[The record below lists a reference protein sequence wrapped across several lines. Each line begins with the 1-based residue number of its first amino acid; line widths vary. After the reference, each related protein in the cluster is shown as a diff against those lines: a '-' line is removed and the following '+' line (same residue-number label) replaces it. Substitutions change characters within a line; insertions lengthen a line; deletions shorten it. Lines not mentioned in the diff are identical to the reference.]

1 MATKQRKRSAPAPKK
16 APAPK
21 SKPAPRAKKKS
32 TTPWGWAVAALLLS
46 IFSALGYFRVDGIV
60 IQYLVALEAGLLGW
74 GFWLMPP
81 ILLSLCIQM
90 MFSAGRPYKLRCF
103 CIALLPLLFAT
114 TIHTLVGSMEY
125 TTEKFGEYL
134 AYLWQTGPYHAG
146 GGVLGGLLAC
156 GLSATISKAGT
167 ILTMLVL
174 LALCLLIITETK
186 PATVMEGTKK
196 AVRESTRHGGEVI
209 ADMISPREADMLD
222 ESSHEPQPGL
232 QLPFMRRKSMR
243 DYDLPVGDQ
252 PREDVMNVPAVADI
266 MSETEQSAPVDD
278 LIPVEQVPPQRT
290 RREKLLKSAN
300 VANPA
305 DFLAKKVAQGKEAIF
320 GEPQEE
326 PIQAEPPKPA
336 PRKAKRPVVSDGG
349 YPYPSADL
357 LKKAGGV
364 QAGDA
369 ASEVMQT
376 ERLLAETVESF
387 GIEASV
393 VGRTRGPSVTRYE
406 LRLPPGIKLAK
417 LTNLAGDIAM
427 RLGVVNVR
435 IAPITGKNA
444 VVGVEVPNQL
454 VTPVPIRT
462 VIESEEFR
470 ESRSKV
476 SFAVGKDIAGRC
488 VVGDISTL
496 PHLLIA
502 GTTGS
507 GKSVCTNSL
516 IISMLYKSSPE
527 EVRLIM
533 VDPKKVELEVYNGI
547 PHLLIPVVTDP
558 KKAAGALQW
567 AVFEM
572 MRRYQKM
579 ADWHVRDMESYN
591 KAVREDIES
600 GEEPL
605 PRLVVII
612 DELADLML
620 VAAKEVEESICR
632 LAQMGRACGIHL
644 VIATQRP
651 SANVITGLMKANIP
665 SRIAFAVASQLES
678 RIILDTSGA
687 EKLVGKGDMLFAPLG
702 KTKKRVQGCL
712 ISEEEVSAV
721 VRYIKENSEAQY
733 SDDVLHQVEENA
745 RRNEKNSGKASAMN
759 VSMPEGDAYGRDFDD
774 ERDEHFYEAV
784 DLVVEAGEASTSMLQ
799 RRLKLGYAR
808 AGRVMDQLEEYGYVG
823 PSEGS
828 KPRKVLISKEK
839 WAEKKLQLTEGALD
853 ADYHRAKDMSAA
865 YESDLPF
872 DPD

>member
-1 MATKQRKRSAPAPKK
+1 MGKGKRMATKQRKKTASSAKRSAPRKR
-16 APAPK
+16 
-21 SKPAPRAKKKS
+21 RAKQPETKNNS
-32 TTPWGWAVAALLLS
+32 VGAAIVLLMLS
-46 IFSALGYFRVDGIV
+46 IFSALGYFRVDGIL
-60 IQYLVALEAGLLGW
+60 IRYLVALEAGLVGW
-74 GFWLMPP
+74 GYWILPP
-81 ILLSLCIQM
+81 MMLLLCCLLL
-90 MFSAGRPYKLRCF
+90 FSGGPAYRARCV
-103 CIALLPLLFAT
+103 CAALLPLLFGAFV
-114 TIHTLVGSMEY
+114 HTLAGNMTMDV
-125 TTEKFGEYL
+125 
-134 AYLWQTGPYHAG
+134 AALWNAGPYEAG
-146 GGVLGGLLAC
+146 GGLLGGLVAYGLARL
-156 GLSATISKAGT
+156 LSRVGAF
-167 ILTMLVL
+167 LVL
-174 LALCLLIITETK
+174 GILLVLCLLVEANVKLSSLAESAIKRMEAGRGRRRRQAEGLEERQRYEEDDMMGIETPAPKRKREKKRFFSRRK
-186 PATVMEGTKK
+186 P
-196 AVRESTRHGGEVI
+196 R
-209 ADMISPREADMLD
+209 READLPIDDMGRARP
-222 ESSHEPQPGL
+222 EPD
-232 QLPFMRRKSMR
+232 FMSQEETYPMM
-243 DYDLPVGDQ
+243 
-252 PREDVMNVPAVADI
+252 EDMIPAD
-266 MSETEQSAPVDD
+266 
-278 LIPVEQVPPQRT
+278 QVPIRQT
-290 RREKLLKSAN
+290 KKEKLFNKQIGVSTPAEYLKKQLEKDRGGDETPKEKPVKPGETPAKP
-300 VANPA
+300 ARKPKRFADAAYRYPPA
-305 DFLAKKVAQGKEAIF
+305 DKLNKG
-320 GEPQEE
+320 
-326 PIQAEPPKPA
+326 
-336 PRKAKRPVVSDGG
+336 
-349 YPYPSADL
+349 
-357 LKKAGGV
+357 GGV
-364 QAGDA
+364 NAVDA
-369 ASEVMQT
+369 ASELNQT
-376 ERLLAETVESF
+376 EKLLADTVESF
-387 GIEASV
+387 GIEATV

-444 VVGVEVPNQL
+444 VVGVEVPNRL
-454 VTPVPIRT
+454 VTPVPIRS
-462 VIESEEFR
+462 VIESKEFKS
-470 ESRSKV
+470 SRSPV

-516 IISMLYKSSPE
+516 IISLLYKSSPE
-527 EVRLIM
+527 EVRFIM

-572 MRRYQKM
+572 MRRYEKM

-591 KAVREDIES
+591 KAVQADVES

-678 RIILDTSGA
+678 RIILDSSGA

-712 ISEEEVSAV
+712 ITEEEVGAV
-721 VRYIKENSEAQY
+721 VSFIKAHNNQVQY
-733 SDDVLHQVEENA
+733 SEDILRQVEENA
-745 RRNEKNSGKASAMN
+745 RKNEKNNGKASAMN
-759 VSMPEGDAYGRDFDD
+759 VTMPEANPYGRDTEDD
-774 ERDEHFYEAV
+774 RDEHFYEAV
-784 DLVVEAGEASTSMLQ
+784 DLVVEAGLASTSMLQ

-808 AGRVMDQLEEYGYVG
+808 AGRLMDQLEEYGYVG

-839 WAEKKLQLTEGALD
+839 WQEKKTQLTDGSLD
-853 ADYHRAKDMSAA
+853 AAYERARAMSAA
-865 YESDLPF
+865 FEEEQPPF
-872 DPD
+872 KPD